1 LHFSDDNKTSESKV
15 GFKIDVK
22 AFTYTAFYLCLA
34 VNTLVNYLL
43 DLSELQGQSI
53 MIGSYPN
60 QRIMNICLI
69 RPPRFLDKEA
79 INITNTPALGLA
91 FIAGALKQ
99 AGHTVSVI
107 DAIGESPKEFN
118 PIGFELKVSA
128 TLPPNRI
135 FTNGLSASEIADRIP
150 ASVDVIGISAMFSN
164 NWLFDRYLIDFLG
177 ERFPTAV
184 IVAGGE
190 SVTAMAEMAISQT
203 KSLEACVLGE
213 GEETIVE
220 LVAALE
226 KKEPLGQVKGIAYRE
241 PATGKA
247 IFTERRTRMK
257 NMDEIA
263 MPAWEYFPMDNY
275 EKYDIKWGVTR
286 QKSIPI
292 MATRG
297 CPYSCTFCSSPQM
310 WGTRYYMRNPQ
321 SVVDEMEYLKATYGA
336 TNFDFYDLTAI
347 IKKDWIILF
356 TNEIINRNLNITW
369 QLPVGTR
376 SEVIDQEVAHNLYA
390 SGCRHIVYAP
400 ESGSPK
406 MLKLIKKKVK
416 ISNMLQSMGY
426 SHKENMFVYI
436 NMIMAM
442 PDETHADVWRTIWF
456 LIQCSWMGVNDISPS
471 VFQPYPG
478 SMLFERLVKEKKIDL
493 STDDFFFELIFIDSF
508 GKSKYYNDLVSTGWY
523 NFYELF
529 SVFLFFGTNYLFRPI
544 RFFRT
549 VRNLITRNY
558 ENRAE
563 RSLVEYLK
571 QKSEKL
577 SFKPKSLEPQV

>member
-1 LHFSDDNKTSESKV
+1 
-15 GFKIDVK
+15 
-22 AFTYTAFYLCLA
+22 
-34 VNTLVNYLL
+34 
-43 DLSELQGQSI
+43 
-53 MIGSYPN
+53 
-60 QRIMNICLI
+60 MNIVLI
-69 RPPRFLDKEA
+69 RPPRFLDKDA

-99 AGHTVSVI
+99 AGHNVSVI

-118 PIGFELKVSA
+118 PISFELNVKA
-128 TLPPNRI
+128 NLPANRI
-135 FTNGLSASEIADRIP
+135 FTNGLSAAGIADRIP
-150 ASVDVIGISAMFSN
+150 NSVDVIGISAMFSN

-177 ERFPTAV
+177 ERFQQAV

-190 SVTAMAEMAISQT
+190 SITAMAEMAIDQT
-203 KSLEACVLGE
+203 IHLDACILGE

-220 LVAALE
+220 LISAIE
-226 KKEPLGQVKGIAYRE
+226 KKERFDQVNGLAFRDPE
-241 PATGKA
+241 NGKA
-247 IFTERRTRMK
+247 VFTSRRTRMK
-257 NMDEIA
+257 NMEEIA

-275 EKYDIKWGVTR
+275 EKYDIKWGVTKQR
-286 QKSIPI
+286 SIPI

-310 WGTRYYMRNPQ
+310 WGTRYYMRDPE
-321 SVVDEMEYLKATYGA
+321 SVVNEMEYMKAKYGA

-347 IKKDWIILF
+347 IKKTWIIAF
-356 TNEIINRNLNITW
+356 TNEIIKRKLDITW

-376 SEVIDQEVAHNLYA
+376 SEVIDSEVTHNLYL

-416 ISNMLQSMGY
+416 ISNMLQSMRS
-426 SHKENMFVYI
+426 SHEEKMFVYI

-456 LIQCSWMGVNDISPS
+456 LIQCSWVGVNDISPS

-478 SMLFERLVKEKKIDL
+478 SALFDRLVKEKKIDL

-508 GKSKYYNDLVSTGWY
+508 GKNKYYNDLISTGWY

-529 SVFLFFGTNYLFRPI
+529 SVVVFFGTNYLFRPL
-544 RFFRT
+544 RFFKT
-549 VRNLITRNY
+549 LRNLITRNY

-563 RSLVEYLK
+563 RSLVEYLN

-577 SFKPKSLEPQV
+577 SFKSKRLEPQV